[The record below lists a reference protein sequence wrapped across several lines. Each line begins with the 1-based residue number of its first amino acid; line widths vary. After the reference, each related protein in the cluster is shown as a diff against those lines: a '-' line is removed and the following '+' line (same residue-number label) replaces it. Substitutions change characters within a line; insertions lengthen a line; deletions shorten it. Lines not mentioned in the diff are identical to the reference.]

1 MANLQSPALDALG
14 QSAIALGL
22 AQLDDH
28 AAEEIILELDE
39 LTQQRL
45 KRLAASM
52 SLSVKTIIES
62 AINYTYSYITESKIT
77 ADELPRAIP
86 SKDSFQFKIILSL
99 ETTKKLELI
108 GMSQSITECAI
119 IGTNLLYD
127 RLIPQDIPAVEGFT
141 QS

>member
-1 MANLQSPALDALG
+1 MANLQSPALDTLG

-86 SKDSFQFKIILSL
+86 SKGSFQFKIILSL

-127 RLIPQDIPAVEGFT
+127 RLIPQDIPAVEVFT